1 MTDDTLMLIR
11 IAGGILLGVSLAGAI
26 GIWILGKKLDL
37 QPLYKLA
44 GSSQGIAQAIL
55 SLLFIFAGDLSG
67 DAVTRLLTVA
77 GCCTL
82 IAFILAAT
90 QIYVESIVG

>member
-1 MTDDTLMLIR
+1 MTNDTLMLIR
-11 IAGGILLGVSLAGAI
+11 IAGGVLLGVSLAGAL
-26 GIWILGKKLDL
+26 GIWILGKRLEL

-44 GSSQGIAQAIL
+44 GSSQGISQAIL
-55 SLLFIFAGDLSG
+55 SFLFIFAGDLGG
-67 DAVTRLLTVA
+67 DAVTTLLTVA